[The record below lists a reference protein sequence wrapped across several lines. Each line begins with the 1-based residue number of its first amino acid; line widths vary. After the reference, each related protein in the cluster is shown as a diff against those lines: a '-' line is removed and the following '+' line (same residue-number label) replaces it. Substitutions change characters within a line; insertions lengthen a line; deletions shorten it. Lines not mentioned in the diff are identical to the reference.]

1 MKRRDFVKNISLA
14 SVATPFIL
22 NDLKFQAIGKELF
35 STVKSAE
42 GKVLIIIRLG
52 GGNDGLNTVIPLDQY
67 ANLTIQ
73 RSNIIIPESNI
84 LSLASNPTL
93 GLHPSMTGMQS
104 MFNNGKMG
112 IIQNVGYPVQN
123 RSHFRSSDIWHTGLM
138 DPSASTGW
146 LGRDFDN
153 SYPNFPADYPNTT
166 YPDPFA
172 ISMGSEVSS
181 TCQGVMG
188 NFSHSVEDPTDS
200 FNLTESTQANDG
212 TYFGSHMQYLSTI
225 ISQTNAYGSKVQASA
240 TAGQSLSTLYDAN
253 NPIAVQLRYIA
264 KMISGGLKTKVYIL
278 NINGFDTHD
287 SQVSST
293 NVTLGNHAD
302 LLKKLSDAVRA
313 FQDDLSLL
321 NLEDRVAGMTYS
333 EFGRQIASNASLG
346 TDHGDAAPLFLFGTC
361 IGQLV
366 VGPNPIIGN
375 QIVDQEG
382 INMQID
388 FRDVYASVLK
398 NWFEVPEA
406 EIQPLFEHQVT
417 FYGFLNGCSVG
428 LDENSKDISKAIVFP
443 NPAANQTTIRFNS
456 QSEWVKI
463 EILDLTGKS
472 VATVFDGNLD
482 KDTHSIPCD
491 LTGVSSGQY
500 IVTINKKSGVEMVKF
515 MKVKAI

>member
-35 STVKSAE
+35 STEKSAE
-42 GKVLIIIRLG
+42 DKVLVIIRLG

-67 ANLTIQ
+67 DNLVIQ
-73 RSNIIIPESNI
+73 RPNIIIPQANV
-84 LSLASNPTL
+84 LSLASAPTI
-93 GLHPSMTGMQS
+93 GLHPSMTGMQT

-112 IIQNVGYPVQN
+112 IIQNVGYPEQN

-146 LGRDFDN
+146 LGRDFDHL
-153 SYPNFPADYPNTT
+153 YPNFPSDYPNVD

-172 ISMGSEVSS
+172 ISMGSEVSA
-181 TCQGVMG
+181 TCQGFMG
-188 NFSHSVEDPTDS
+188 NFSHTVENPSDS
-200 FNLTESTQANDG
+200 FNLTESVQVDDG
-212 TYFGSHMQYLSTI
+212 TYFGSHMEYLSTI
-225 ISQTNAYGSKVQASA
+225 ISQTNAYGTAVQAAA
-240 TAGQSLSTLYDAN
+240 TAGQSLSTLYDVN

-278 NINGFDTHD
+278 TINGFDTHD
-287 SQVSST
+287 SQVTST
-293 NVTLGNHAD
+293 DVSLGNHAD
-302 LLKKLSDAVRA
+302 LLKKLSDAVNA
-313 FQDDLSLL
+313 FQDDLALL
-321 NLEDRVAGMTYS
+321 NLESRVAGMTYS

-366 VGPNPIIGN
+366 VGPNPVIGN
-375 QIVDQEG
+375 QIIDQEG
-382 INMQID
+382 VNMQID

-398 NWFEVPEA
+398 NWFEIPEA
-406 EIQPLFEHQVT
+406 DVQALFEHQVT

-443 NPAANQTTIRFNS
+443 NPASNQTTIQFTS
-456 QSEWVKI
+456 QNEWVKVDV
-463 EILDLTGKS
+463 LDLSGKLIGN
-472 VATVFDGNLD
+472 VYDGNLE
-482 KDTHSIPCD
+482 KEIHSINYNLFEIP
-491 LTGVSSGQY
+491 SGQY
-500 IVTINKKSGVEMVKF
+500 MVVIRKKSGVETVKF